1 MDAIAKEIKRA
12 KNDLVVV
19 SSDIKR
25 APEKKINELNGQF
38 FFNLLDKQ
46 SKLKG
51 RLDEYAKRLKRKKGS
66 KNVEQSDD

>member
-1 MDAIAKEIKRA
+1 MDAISKEIKRA
-12 KNDLVVV
+12 KNDLLVV

-51 RLDEYAKRLKRKKGS
+51 RLDECAKRLKRKKGS

>member
-1 MDAIAKEIKRA
+1 MDAISKEIKRA
-12 KNDLVVV
+12 KNDLLVV

>member
-1 MDAIAKEIKRA
+1 MDAISKEIKRA
-12 KNDLVVV
+12 KNDLLVV

-51 RLDEYAKRLKRKKGS
+51 RLEEYAKRLKRKKGS